1 MAPELDL
8 VEDGDQITHRVSLD
22 DKIDKQEH
30 LDVFHVD
37 ENYLENEATW
47 NKIKAALL
55 GEESESESDDEEDGS
70 EEEEEEE
77 SDDEEEDEE
86 KKKEKEVLI
95 EDQTEQDVIN
105 LRRTVVFPF
114 SCSF

>member
-8 VEDGDQITHRVSLD
+8 IEEGDQITHRVSLD
-22 DKIDKQEH
+22 DTIDKQEH

-55 GEESESESDDEEDGS
+55 GEESDEESEESD
-70 EEEEEEE
+70 EEEE
-77 SDDEEEDEE
+77 SEESDEENEEE
-86 KKKEKEVLI
+86 KKDDVLI

-105 LRRTVVFPF
+105 LRRTVFLLVIF
-114 SCSF
+114 

>member
-55 GEESESESDDEEDGS
+55 GEESESESDD
-70 EEEEEEE
+70 
-77 SDDEEEDEE
+77 DEEEDEE

>member
-8 VEDGDQITHRVSLD
+8 IEDGDQITHRVSLD
-22 DKIDKQEH
+22 DTIDKQEH

-55 GEESESESDDEEDGS
+55 GEESDDDESEESDDEDES
-70 EEEEEEE
+70 EEEEEESE
-77 SDDEEEDEE
+77 EE
-86 KKKEKEVLI
+86 KKDDVLI

-105 LRRTVVFPF
+105 LRRTVCLLVIVFTIR
-114 SCSF
+114 STL